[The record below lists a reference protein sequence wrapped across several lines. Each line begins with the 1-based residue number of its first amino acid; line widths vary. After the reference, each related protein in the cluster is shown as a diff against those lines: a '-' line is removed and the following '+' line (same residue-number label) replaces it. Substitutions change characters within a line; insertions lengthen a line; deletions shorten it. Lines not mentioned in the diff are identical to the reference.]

1 MTVSKR
7 IFDVFGALGLGI
19 ILLPIFLAIAVMIR
33 RQGDGPVIYKS
44 ERMKTHDQG
53 FLLWKFRTMRVVEAD
68 TGVSG
73 GDKDARITALG
84 ARLRK
89 YRLDELPQLINILKG
104 DMSFVGPRPP
114 LRQYVER
121 FPDLY
126 AEVLRSRPGVTG
138 LATLHMHQ
146 FEARVLA
153 ACRSSAE
160 TDRVYS
166 ERCVPRK
173 ARLDLIYQRHQ
184 SLCFD
189 CVLIAETVKRVFV
202 K

>member
-1 MTVSKR
+1 MTVIKR
-7 IFDVFGALGLGI
+7 TFDIVFSVWLLLFLAPVILGI
-19 ILLPIFLAIAVMIR
+19 CIVMLI
-33 RQGDGPVIYKS
+33 QGGGPVFYFS
-44 ERMKTHDQG
+44 ERMKTVDQG
-53 FLLWKFRTMRVVEAD
+53 FLLWKFRTMTVVESD

-73 GDKDARITALG
+73 GDKDARITPLG
-84 ARLRK
+84 ARLRR

-121 FPDLY
+121 FPELY
-126 AEVLRSRPGVTG
+126 RAVLRSRPGVTG

-153 ACRSSAE
+153 ECQSRAE

-173 ARLDLIYQRHQ
+173 AGLDLIYQRHQ
-184 SLCFD
+184 SICFD
-189 CVLIAETVKRVFV
+189 CVLIADTVKRVFV